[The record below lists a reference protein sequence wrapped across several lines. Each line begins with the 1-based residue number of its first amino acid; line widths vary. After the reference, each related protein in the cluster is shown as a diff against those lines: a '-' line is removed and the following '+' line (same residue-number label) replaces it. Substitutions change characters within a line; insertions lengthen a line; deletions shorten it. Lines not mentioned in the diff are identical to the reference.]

1 MGEPKLRRAEAAI
14 EESLEWGA
22 TLAMEREAL
31 QAHVAAMRTTAR
43 VALLD
48 MLEGVGGGDGDGTP
62 GAAPQLDQT
71 ATLIDVEETLA
82 DFADCANKG
91 EQPPPA
97 PDGDGNEAGSRRA
110 EEAEV
115 AALWRQLRDV
125 RDGMVEGLRQRMQ
138 QTMALPVSAT
148 GKSDVQTLNALL
160 RGGAP
165 YGDVL
170 ASELLDLRKRRAEL
184 VNLIR
189 QRLLDESQRGEDPA
203 LIDDALGHAEGIDE
217 LGAEV
222 ATLQARRRAV
232 LEDGQMVLRR
242 FLEQHEL
249 TGGAVRSSSGGCVA
263 LCCCDTGET
272 PIGICANVIVWQT
285 QGCAA

>member
-1 MGEPKLRRAEAAI
+1 M
-14 EESLEWGA
+14 
-22 TLAMEREAL
+22 
-31 QAHVAAMRTTAR
+31 
-43 VALLD
+43 
-48 MLEGVGGGDGDGTP
+48 
-62 GAAPQLDQT
+62 
-71 ATLIDVEETLA
+71 
-82 DFADCANKG
+82 
-91 EQPPPA
+91 
-97 PDGDGNEAGSRRA
+97 
-110 EEAEV
+110 

-203 LIDDALGHAEGIDE
+203 LIDDALASAEGIEE

-263 LCCCDTGET
+263 LCCCDTAGET
-272 PIGICANVIVWQT
+272 PIGIICANVIVWQT